1 MGSDAPCQAT
11 STTASRNSH
20 LARSASHSGLKKLSF
35 ARLRGTD
42 RTTSHVA
49 ASHPEAV
56 ARVESENDPLAT
68 FEDPEGNTPSA
79 ARKRAPKG
87 FGAAERLSRR
97 SSPPGTRAP
106 TPGRRASQY
115 SSATSRL
122 AASSPPGCPSTTAR
136 SSGALTAG
144 RSASD
149 GAAFASAAQN
159 ATCAS
164 RVAPSSAFHRLRS
177 ARIAA
182 RRHASRSIFLP
193 RGHRACSAATPGS
206 ASASA
211 RMASACTCA
220 SRVER
225 SASRPST
232 LLVNARSANA
242 APRAASA
249 AATRASA

>member
-56 ARVESENDPLAT
+56 ARVLPTT
-68 FEDPEGNTPSA
+68 FEDPVGNTPSA

-106 TPGRRASQY
+106 TPGRRASQN